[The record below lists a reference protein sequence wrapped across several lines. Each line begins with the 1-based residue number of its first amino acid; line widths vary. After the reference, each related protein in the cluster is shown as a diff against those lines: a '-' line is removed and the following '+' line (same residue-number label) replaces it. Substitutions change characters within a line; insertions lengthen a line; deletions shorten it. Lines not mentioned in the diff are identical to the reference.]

1 MELLCIAFQV
11 YYFVLLARII
21 FSLVAA
27 FGGRIPDGLMPV
39 YKAVNDLTEPVLAPF
54 RRIIPPVGM
63 FDVSFL
69 VAILLLSTIR
79 RIICG

>member
-1 MELLCIAFQV
+1 MEFVCIAFQV
-11 YYFVLLARII
+11 YFYVLLARII
-21 FSLVAA
+21 FSWVSA
-27 FGGRIPDGLMPV
+27 FGGRIPDALLPV
-39 YKAVNDLTEPVLAPF
+39 YKVVNDLTEPVLAPF

-69 VAILLLSTIR
+69 VAVILLQTVA

>member
-1 MELLCIAFQV
+1 MSLVCTLFQV
-11 YYFVLLARII
+11 YFYVLLARII
-21 FSLVAA
+21 FSWVAA

-39 YKAVNDLTEPVLAPF
+39 YKVVNDLTEPVLAPF

-69 VAILLLSTIR
+69 VAIILLSTIR